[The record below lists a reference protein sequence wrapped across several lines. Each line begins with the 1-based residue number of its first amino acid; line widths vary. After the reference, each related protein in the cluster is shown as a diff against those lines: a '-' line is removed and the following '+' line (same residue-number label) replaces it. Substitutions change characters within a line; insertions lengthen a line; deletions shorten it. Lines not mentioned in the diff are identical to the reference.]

1 MRTRLLTVLG
11 AMVLSVSA
19 PAQEGASA
27 PYPKFNLDFNLGGF
41 VPTGP
46 TKDAFKESLMIGG
59 GAKVAASRYF
69 SWDALLV
76 DFGFGSAGG
85 SRVIRLT
92 DQSTRSTANYSLFLT
107 SGWGVS
113 APLVRGSSARVEASA

>member
-1 MRTRLLTVLG
+1 
-11 AMVLSVSA
+11 
-19 PAQEGASA
+19 
-27 PYPKFNLDFNLGGF
+27 
-41 VPTGP
+41 
-46 TKDAFKESLMIGG
+46 MIGG

-107 SGWGVS
+107 SGWRVS
-113 APLVRGSSARVEASA
+113 APLARGSSARIEASAGYAGVLHKEYGVGRYLGPNMVEQIACTSCFNTWGNGYYALV